1 MSIMEEALKFIS
13 KAETL
18 LLSDKLTIVLLV
30 CIFWFSVLSFYIIK
44 KLWDIEEESYE
55 AHAHLSEQVYEVS
68 QKFKILVESLGGIW
82 EEEKEPEHEQK

>member
-1 MSIMEEALKFIS
+1 M
-13 KAETL
+13 
-18 LLSDKLTIVLLV
+18 
-30 CIFWFSVLSFYIIK
+30 IK

-68 QKFKILVESLGGIW
+68 QKFKILVESIGGIW